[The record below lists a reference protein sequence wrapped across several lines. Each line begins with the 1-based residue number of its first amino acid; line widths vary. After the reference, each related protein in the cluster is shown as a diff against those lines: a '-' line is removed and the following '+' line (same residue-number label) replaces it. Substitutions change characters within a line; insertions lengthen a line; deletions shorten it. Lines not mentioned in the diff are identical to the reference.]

1 MAQRARNVTEY
12 VELIKSALLEIEDLR
27 ATMEYDEE
35 SMGEV
40 ASFIDRLKK
49 PLDDIHQQM
58 LDNEYTWGKDDLDFI
73 KVIEHTDERLIP
85 FAELLYRINATHTL
99 GLDVATT

>member
-1 MAQRARNVTEY
+1 MAQRARNSAEY
-12 VELIKSALLEIEDLR
+12 IDLIKSALLEIEDLR

-49 PLDDIHQQM
+49 PIDDIHQQM
-58 LDNEYTWGKDDLDFI
+58 LNNEYCWGKDDLDFI
-73 KVIEHTDERLIP
+73 KVIEQVDERLIP
-85 FAELLYRINATHTL
+85 FAELLYRINATHTK
-99 GLDVATT
+99 GLDAA